1 MIDLNPAYL
10 ETVQRI
16 LTEHAP
22 ECEVRAYGSR
32 VTWTA
37 KDYSDLDLAVVGSE
51 PFSLRRMRQ
60 LKEAFEES
68 DLPIRVDVLDWH
80 VLSDGFKHVIAEEYE
95 VIHQAKT
102 AGECTDSRNTQDR
115 GAKIN
120 ELLLKS
126 LPLGATPTGW
136 EVVRLAD
143 VTSFIS
149 TGATPRGGKN
159 VYKSEGVSL
168 IRSQNVYDHEFSRD
182 GLARIDESAAYKL
195 RRVDVQEDDVLLN
208 ITGDSVARCCVVPK
222 WTLPARVNQH
232 VAVIR
237 TSDRLNSTFLQKYLS
252 APRVKAYVLGHDSGG
267 TRKALTKAHIESF
280 LVPLP
285 PLPEQHRIAHIL
297 GSLDDKIELNRQM
310 NETLEAMAR
319 AIFKSWFVDFNPVR
333 AKMEGREPVGM
344 DADAAALFPSSF
356 QDSPLGK
363 IPEGW
368 DVDQVKNRV
377 SRIQYGF
384 TQSASEK
391 PVGPKFLRITDIA
404 NKRID
409 WASVPFCHITE
420 KNHDKYRLQEG
431 DIFVARTGATTGA
444 NIYIID
450 PPEAVFASYLVR
462 IQFHDLSMARLVG
475 EFMASPAYDDYVVGC
490 IGGSAQ
496 PNASAQLLSAV
507 EFVFPPPKIT
517 KQFYNKVYLL
527 DKKRAANDRQ
537 SHTLLQIR
545 DALLPKL
552 LSGEIRVV

>member
-1 MIDLNPAYL
+1 MIDLNPKHL
-10 ETVQRI
+10 ETIQHI
-16 LTEHAP
+16 LAVHIP
-22 ECEVRAYGSR
+22 ECEVRAFGSR
-32 VTWTA
+32 VKWTA

-51 PFSLRRMRQ
+51 PLPLRQ
-60 LKEAFEES
+60 LRQLTEAFEES
-68 DLPIRVDVLDWH
+68 YLPIQVDVVVWQS
-80 VLSDGFKHVIAEEYE
+80 LSDGFRKVIAEKYE
-95 VIHQAKT
+95 VIQEAKPT
-102 AGECTDSRNTQDR
+102 RASVQSGKIYSKRDARNAWQKR
-115 GAKIN
+115 SFGKCA
-120 ELLLKS
+120 S
-126 LPLGATPTGW
+126 LVR
-136 EVVRLAD
+136 EVVSPSDLDNTPYIGLEHIGGHALSLLGHGVASD
-143 VTSFIS
+143 VTSTKTRFKQGDILFGKLRCYFRKVVRAPFDGICS
-149 TGATPRGGKN
+149 TDIWVTRATEGVDQGFLFYCMASQSF
-159 VYKSEGVSL
+159 VDFADSGSEGTRMPRTQWGWVS
-168 IRSQNVYDHEFSRD
+168 
-182 GLARIDESAAYKL
+182 
-195 RRVDVQEDDVLLN
+195 
-208 ITGDSVARCCVVPK
+208 
-222 WTLPARVNQH
+222 
-232 VAVIR
+232 
-237 TSDRLNSTFLQKYLS
+237 KYE
-252 APRVKAYVLGHDSGG
+252 
-267 TRKALTKAHIESF
+267 I
-280 LVPLP
+280 PLP
-285 PLPEQHRIAHIL
+285 SLSEQRQIAHIL
-297 GSLDDKIELNRQM
+297 SSLDDKIELNRQM

-319 AIFKSWFVDFNPVR
+319 AIFKSWFVNFDPVR
-333 AKMEGREPVGM
+333 AKMEGRNPVGL
-344 DADAAALFPSSF
+344 DGDTAALFPSTF

-404 NKRID
+404 NKRLD

-450 PPEAVFASYLVR
+450 PPDAVFASYLVR

-507 EFVFPPPKIT
+507 EFVFPPPKIA

-552 LSGEIRVV
+552 LSGEIRVDNMD